1 MKKFFAITLSLL
13 LLLSLTMAVFAD
25 SSTDDPTVES
35 QANIEIKNNEENV
48 PHTYVAYQIFQ
59 NWFDVY
65 SDGSKTLVNIQIG
78 ADVNETKLKNALKSY
93 TSDDADLSRASPV
106 VLAGIVSAMGKTMD
120 GQEIANILY
129 SCLKDDATGKEFT
142 YNSSTKTYTATY
154 PEETSGYFLI
164 VEKGENVAGK
174 HDAASA
180 YILQSGGSI
189 SVTPKSIYPTVDK
202 QVQDES
208 TDAEEGADSDGWGE
222 SADHEINE
230 KFKFRLIAD
239 LPESSDYAFYETY
252 KVVFT
257 DTMSKGVT
265 FDHIDSVTVDGVTI
279 DANGYTVSGV
289 KAGDAGKTWEL
300 TIADLKKITGVDLSD
315 GAKVIVTYT
324 AYLNK
329 DAKVATSSPSSEA
342 NVNTVFLQ
350 YSNNPKVSGSGNNQ
364 LGKTPDDSVFVFT
377 YTANATKYSEKMQ
390 NGNELAGAEFK
401 LYRDEECTKEIKLQK
416 IDGKYYPILDQMDGT
431 GDAMVSGTDGK
442 FEIIGL
448 DHGTYYIKESKAPA
462 GFKKLEAP
470 IEVVISASH
479 EENNDGTQAKVTFNS
494 EDMKNSFNIVN
505 KMGAS
510 LPTTGGIGT
519 TIFYVVGAVLMFG
532 AAILLVTKKR
542 MNAEK

>member
-129 SCLKDDATGKEFT
+129 SCLMDDATGKEFT

-329 DAKVATSSPSSEA
+329 DANVATSSPSSEA

-350 YSNNPKVSGSGNNQ
+350 YSNNPKVSGSGKNQ
-364 LGKTPDDSVFVFT
+364 LGKTPKDSVFVFT

-416 IDGKYYPILDQMDGT
+416 IDGKYYPILDQTDGT

-448 DHGTYYIKESKAPA
+448 DHGTYYIKESKAPV